1 MDVSEVV
8 SQVFYFWSPQAFR
21 AADTWQR
28 LMYKGFLVASLRAI
42 KRRKQI

>member
-8 SQVFYFWSPQAFR
+8 SQVFYFWSPQA
-21 AADTWQR
+21 ANTWQR